1 VYLKGS
7 AGPVLLLLHGGGHS
21 ALSWAVFSVSV
32 SKLVECRIA
41 AMDIRGH
48 GNTATENDADLSAS
62 TLLSDV
68 QTVAESL
75 YRDESPPIILMGHSM
90 GGAIAVHVAAKLTI
104 PSLIGLAVIDVV
116 EGTAMDSLG
125 ANHAFLSNRPSSFRS
140 LEHAIEWSIRSG
152 QLRNVQSARV
162 SVPGQVMKSNGV
174 GSNSVTS
181 PDESVDSERHSKA
194 TARGPL
200 TTPPIAEE
208 GEGSGGGRDEEEVSS
223 DKDDHESISKS
234 GNKELYVWRIDLA
247 KTDPF
252 WRGWFSGLTQLFLSC
267 PLPKILIIAGVDRL
281 DKEMTIAHMQGK
293 FQMQV
298 LSGCG
303 HAVHE
308 DAPDKVAEIVAGYLV
323 RHRFSEAKKDFKM

>member
-1 VYLKGS
+1 MCVHHFLTSCIQSFRVYLKGS

-181 PDESVDSERHSKA
+181 P
-194 TARGPL
+194 
-200 TTPPIAEE
+200 
-208 GEGSGGGRDEEEVSS
+208 
-223 DKDDHESISKS
+223 
-234 GNKELYVWRIDLA
+234 GN
-247 KTDPF
+247 
-252 WRGWFSGLTQLFLSC
+252 
-267 PLPKILIIAGVDRL
+267 
-281 DKEMTIAHMQGK
+281 
-293 FQMQV
+293 
-298 LSGCG
+298 
-303 HAVHE
+303 
-308 DAPDKVAEIVAGYLV
+308 
-323 RHRFSEAKKDFKM
+323 